1 MRKHI
6 LPAVVAAIIT
16 VLVGSA
22 ALIPQQANADI
33 ICKLDIVPQEFKDDY
48 NFFVTDDWHSSPTPD
63 PITEQKNKG

>member
-1 MRKHI
+1 MKKHI
-6 LPAVVAAIIT
+6 LPAIIAAVIT

-48 NFFVTDDWHSSPTPD
+48 NSVSYTHLTLPTTPYV
-63 PITEQKNKG
+63 